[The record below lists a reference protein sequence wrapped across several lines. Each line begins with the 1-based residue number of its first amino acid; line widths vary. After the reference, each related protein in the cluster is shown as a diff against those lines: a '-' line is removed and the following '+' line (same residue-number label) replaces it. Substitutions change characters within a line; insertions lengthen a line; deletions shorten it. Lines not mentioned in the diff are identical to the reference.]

1 MFFNN
6 CYYSIL
12 IQFKSN
18 TFTDFIPNYKN
29 ELEKKLKDEIEKNKR
44 LEEENKKLK
53 DNINNINQNK
63 INEIEKYK
71 SQLEKLKTEN
81 EKLKS
86 DLFKANKIISGIQNN
101 QINNNEIKK
110 LKDENK
116 NLKNQLNL
124 KDKEIKDL
132 QLKIQN
138 SVKIDKPKYDID
150 DIIVVNFMS
159 QDSTINEGMKC
170 LSTDVF
176 AEVEE
181 KLYKKYDNLRNTN
194 NMFTAN
200 AKPVLRFKKLC
211 ENGIKDG
218 DKIQLFKLEQIN

>member
-1 MFFNN
+1 MCILIFLIG
-6 CYYSIL
+6 CTIIIIIIL
-12 IQFKSN
+12 IQFKSK
-18 TFTDFIPNYKN
+18 TFTDFIPNYKKEN
-29 ELEKKLKDEIEKNKR
+29 KNNDQKVDNDLEKKLKYEIEKNKR

-53 DNINNINQNK
+53 N
-63 INEIEKYK
+63 
-71 SQLEKLKTEN
+71 EN

-86 DLFKANKIISGIQNN
+86 DLLKANKIISGIQNN

-110 LKDENK
+110 LKDENEK
-116 NLKNQLNL
+116 LKYQLNI
-124 KDKEIKDL
+124 KENEIKDL
-132 QLKIQN
+132 KLKIQN
-138 SVKIDKPKYDID
+138 NIIDLPKYNLNEIM
-150 DIIVVNFMS
+150 VVNFIS
-159 QDSTINEGMKC
+159 QDSSVNEGVKC
-170 LSTDVF
+170 LSTDIF

-218 DKIQLFKLEQIN
+218 DKIQLFKLE

>member
-1 MFFNN
+1 M
-6 CYYSIL
+6 
-12 IQFKSN
+12 
-18 TFTDFIPNYKN
+18 
-29 ELEKKLKDEIEKNKR
+29 KKLKKIKDQKKKI
-44 LEEENKKLK
+44 KKLK
-53 DNINNINQNK
+53 DNINKINQNK

-71 SQLEKLKTEN
+71 SEIEKLKIEN

-101 QINNNEIKK
+101 QIDNNEIKK

-116 NLKNQLNL
+116 NMKNQLNL

-138 SVKIDKPKYDID
+138 IVMNLPKYNLNEIM
-150 DIIVVNFMS
+150 VVNFMS

-170 LSTDVF
+170 LSTDIF

-218 DKIQLFKLEQIN
+218 DKIQLFKLE

>member
-1 MFFNN
+1 M
-6 CYYSIL
+6 
-12 IQFKSN
+12 K

-29 ELEKKLKDEIEKNKR
+29 ELEKKLKEEIEKNKR

-53 DNINNINQNK
+53 D
-63 INEIEKYK
+63 
-71 SQLEKLKTEN
+71 EN

-86 DLFKANKIISGIQNN
+86 DLLKANKIISGIQNN

-110 LKDENK
+110 LKDENEK
-116 NLKNQLNL
+116 LKYQLN
-124 KDKEIKDL
+124 KKENEIKDL
-132 QLKIQN
+132 KLKIQN
-138 SVKIDKPKYDID
+138 NIIIDRPKYDIN
-150 DIIVVNFMS
+150 DIMVITFIS
-159 QDSTINEGMKC
+159 QDSTVLEGVKC
-170 LSTDVF
+170 LSTDIF

-218 DKIQLFKLEQIN
+218 DTIEFFKLENLNK

>member
-1 MFFNN
+1 M
-6 CYYSIL
+6 
-12 IQFKSN
+12 
-18 TFTDFIPNYKN
+18 
-29 ELEKKLKDEIEKNKR
+29 KKQKKIKDQKKKI
-44 LEEENKKLK
+44 KKLK
-53 DNINNINQNK
+53 DNINKINQNK

-71 SQLEKLKTEN
+71 SEIEKLKIEN

-101 QINNNEIKK
+101 QIDNNEIKK

-116 NLKNQLNL
+116 NMKNQLNL

-138 SVKIDKPKYDID
+138 IVMNLPKYNLNEIM
-150 DIIVVNFMS
+150 VVNFMS

-170 LSTDVF
+170 LSTDIF
-176 AEVEE
+176 AELEE

-218 DKIQLFKLEQIN
+218 DKIQLFKLE

>member
-1 MFFNN
+1 M
-6 CYYSIL
+6 
-12 IQFKSN
+12 
-18 TFTDFIPNYKN
+18 
-29 ELEKKLKDEIEKNKR
+29 NK
-44 LEEENKKLK
+44 
-53 DNINNINQNK
+53 INQNK
-63 INEIEKYK
+63 INEIDKLK
-71 SQLEKLKTEN
+71 SEIEKLKIEN

-86 DLFKANKIISGIQNN
+86 DLFKANKIISGIHKN
-101 QINNNEIKK
+101 QIENNEIKK

-159 QDSTINEGMKC
+159 QDSTINEGVKC

-181 KLYKKYDNLRNTN
+181 KLYLKYDNLRNTN

-218 DKIQLFKLEQIN
+218 DKIQLFKLE